1 MHQII
6 FETYEDW
13 CDKVHS
19 DMSVD
24 EYQQILDAASQA
36 ITTCCAISDGVLY
49 VRYQDLE
56 NIIDDYFYYEYF
68 NDIVYELKSR
78 VEVEE
83 VEGIQ
88 GVVIRLMCS
97 EAFIKKSQANN
108 EDKQYRPWGVTW
120 YHGKYDCE
128 KEGIH
133 ETYPQ
138 GYYFDQRFDG
148 FYRIPYAKDG
158 EEIFPHETG

>member
-1 MHQII
+1 MHQIY

-13 CDKVHS
+13 RDKVHP

-24 EYQQILDAASQA
+24 EYQMVLDAASQA

-68 NDIVYELKSR
+68 NDIVYELQSR

-88 GVVIRLMCS
+88 GVVIRVMCS
-97 EAFIKKSQANN
+97 DAFVKKTSAS
-108 EDKQYRPWGVTW
+108 DVDRQYQSWGVTW
-120 YHGKYDCE
+120 YRGKYDQE
-128 KEGIH
+128 KVGVH
-133 ETYPQ
+133 EFYPQ
-138 GYYFDQRFDG
+138 GYFFDQRFDG

-158 EEIFPHETG
+158 EEIFSHNHI

>member
-1 MHQII
+1 MHQVY

-13 CDKVHS
+13 CEKVHP
-19 DMSVD
+19 DMSLN
-24 EYQQILDAASQA
+24 EYQMVLDAASQA
-36 ITTCCAISDGVLY
+36 IKTCCEISEGVLY
-49 VRYQDLE
+49 IRYQDLE
-56 NIIDDYFYYEYF
+56 NIIDDFFYYEYF
-68 NDIVYELKSR
+68 NDIVHELQSR

-97 EAFIKKSQANN
+97 EVFVKKSQASAD
-108 EDKQYRPWGVTW
+108 ERQYKPWGVTW

-128 KEGIH
+128 KKGVH
-133 ETYPQ
+133 EYYPQ

-158 EEIFPHETG
+158 EEIYPHEAG